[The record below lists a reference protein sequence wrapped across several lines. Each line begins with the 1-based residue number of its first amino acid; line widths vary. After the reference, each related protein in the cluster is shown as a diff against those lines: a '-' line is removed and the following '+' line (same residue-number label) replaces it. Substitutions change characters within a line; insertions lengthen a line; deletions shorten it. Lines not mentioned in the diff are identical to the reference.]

1 MHPHYQSLWSVRLIA
16 CSLPILV
23 QPPIIKKCLL
33 AGKHVLS
40 EKPIAPDLKQ
50 AQELLDWYAATFP
63 QAKGKPVWAVAENF
77 RFKEAYRYGREVIEK
92 MGRVLTFSAFAGNYV
107 AQGGKYYGNPHPKAF
122 GPLTDTYLIQKPNGV
137 KSPPTKVVTFLT
149 VVSTKLPAF
158 SPSFLQ

>member
-1 MHPHYQSLWSVRLIA
+1 MRLIS

-23 QPPIIKKCLL
+23 QPSIIKRCLF

-63 QAKGKPVWAVAENF
+63 QSEGKPVWAVAENF
-77 RFKEAYRYGREVIEK
+77 RFMEAYKYGREAVEK
-92 MGRVLTFSAFAGNYV
+92 MGRVLTFSVFAGNYV
-107 AQGGKYYGNPHPKAF
+107 VQGGKYYGNPHPKTL
-122 GPLTDTYLIQKPNGV
+122 GPLTDAYVLQKPNGV
-137 KSPPTKVVTFLT
+137 KSPPTKVVSSLT